1 MAAAPRALSEQ
12 LKEGTAA
19 AHAAAENVHFVKDFI
34 QGNIPL
40 PLYKRFVADLYHVYK
55 ALEKRLE
62 QEALAQPRDQ
72 GGIVAPI
79 FFPWELSRTESLEAD
94 LEHWLGADWRTA
106 PELEPSPCTLEYV
119 QRIERTTPAGIVA
132 HAYTRYMGDLSGGQV
147 LLRKAQK
154 AFGLQRGSTEG
165 LSFYIFSNIERAK
178 VFKDTFRL
186 ELDRLEPEP
195 QLAQE
200 IVAEANVSAA
210 TVCPSH
216 LATRSDAD
224 RCCQGRLPA
233 QHAAVCRAGR
243 HGGRAG
249 RGAAAA
255 CRGG

>member
-1 MAAAPRALSEQ
+1 MAAATPRALSEQ

-19 AHAAAENVHFVKDFI
+19 AHAAAESVHFVKDFI

-94 LEHWLGADWRTA
+94 LEHWLGADWRSA

-165 LSFYIFSNIERAK
+165 LSFYVFSNIERAK
-178 VFKDTFRL
+178 TFKDSFRL

-200 IVAEANVSAA
+200 IVAEANVSQQRSV
-210 TVCPSH
+210 TTHESS
-216 LATRSDAD
+216 SDALLSK
-224 RCCQGRLPA
+224 GRIPPE
-233 QHAAVCRAGR
+233 HAAVC
-243 HGGRAG
+243 
-249 RGAAAA
+249 GA
-255 CRGG
+255 